1 MSDTSKSL
9 TEFVT
14 FVGASYV
21 IGKFINVKELP
32 VVAGVGYLLAQGTK
46 RVPLL
51 NDNTMATRTALYIAG
66 YYAATRRPAG
76 GYALLES
83 KG

>member
-1 MSDTSKSL
+1 VDATHKTL
-9 TEFVT
+9 VEFIAL
-14 FVGASYV
+14 VGASYV
-21 IGKFINVKELP
+21 VGKIINVKELP
-32 VVAGVGYLLAQGTK
+32 VVSAVGYALAQGSK

-51 NDNTMATRTALYIAG
+51 NDNTTATRTVMYVAG
-66 YYAATRRPAG
+66 YVIATRRPAG